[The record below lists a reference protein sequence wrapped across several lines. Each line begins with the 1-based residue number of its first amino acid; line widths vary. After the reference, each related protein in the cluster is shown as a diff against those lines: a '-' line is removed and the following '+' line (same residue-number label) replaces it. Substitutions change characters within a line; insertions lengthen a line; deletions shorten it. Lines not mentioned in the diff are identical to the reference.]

1 MSDLIVGA
9 LLFILGFIT
18 HNLITIKALSR
29 IIKRLADKYE
39 NGNVE
44 KLMKWK
50 TIKNYTLNTSSSGK
64 RRMKDYTKRIK
75 NY

>member
-18 HNLITIKALSR
+18 HNLITIKALSG

-44 KLMKWK
+44 KLMK
-50 TIKNYTLNTSSSGK
+50 
-64 RRMKDYTKRIK
+64 
-75 NY
+75 